1 MNLKNLTVS
10 KVLWHIWWLIILLW
24 WLFMAGC
31 WGFFAFLFLSDWG
44 GYSWLRFIG
53 AGSAIV
59 GVLFLFLLWRYVV
72 YKKKNADTVSVASHR
87 SWNVVWWMLRIA
99 SIGWMLHS
107 INPIIKLWV
116 NEWLVFFVFFIFAS
130 MLTINFIKIRK
141 WQSLYRIYKLIFTWF
156 FAILLIWLAVFSIYS
171 NLNATDE
178 ISDRNIVHF
187 IVEAFNN
194 TKTLMASYS
203 IENYLL
209 LVVMVMWCICTLF
222 FANNMI
228 QYANIWVQLKEK
240 LDVQKEESRNNN

>member
-1 MNLKNLTVS
+1 
-10 KVLWHIWWLIILLW
+10 
-24 WLFMAGC
+24 
-31 WGFFAFLFLSDWG
+31 
-44 GYSWLRFIG
+44 
-53 AGSAIV
+53 
-59 GVLFLFLLWRYVV
+59 
-72 YKKKNADTVSVASHR
+72 
-87 SWNVVWWMLRIA
+87 MLRIA